1 MSRLQ
6 SEVRRLY
13 LLPDPGGP
21 GENPRAADGVDAA
34 GRVRTMVLQLARPA
48 DWAALSR
55 VWQGVQGDLAL
66 PAPAI
71 AVSGKDAYQL
81 WFSWLEPVAAAEARA
96 FLESLRVRYLG
107 DIQPA
112 RVSLMPRADATSP
125 PHALQA
131 EPVPALQP
139 ATGFWSAFV
148 APDLAS
154 LFADEPWL
162 DMPPNLDGQAGLLSG
177 LQSMQPDDFE
187 RALERLRP
195 AAVPPPG
202 PPALTAHQAHQAHE
216 AVPATAADR
225 PDARWARQGEW
236 LDPRHFLLEV
246 MNDGA
251 VALAL
256 RIDAAKALLHQPGEG

>member
-1 MSRLQ
+1 MNRLQ
-6 SEVRRLY
+6 SEVHRLY
-13 LLPDPGGP
+13 LPPAPGGP
-21 GENPRAADGVDAA
+21 GPDSRPSEWVDAA
-34 GRVRTMVLQLARPA
+34 GRVRAMVLQLARPA

-71 AVSGKDAYQL
+71 AVSGQDAYQL
-81 WFSWLEPVAAAEARA
+81 WFSWLEPVAAAQARA

-107 DIQPA
+107 DVQAA
-112 RVSLMPRADATSP
+112 RVSLMPGADAPSP
-125 PHALQA
+125 QHGLQA
-131 EPVPALQP
+131 EAVPALQP
-139 ATGFWSAFV
+139 ATGVWSAFV
-148 APDLAS
+148 APDLAP

-162 DMPPNLDGQAGLLSG
+162 VMPPNLDGQAGLLSG
-177 LQSMQPDDFE
+177 LQSMQPADFE

-195 AAVPPPG
+195 APVPVPVPG
-202 PPALTAHQAHQAHE
+202 PPAPE

-236 LDPRHFLLEV
+236 LDPRRFLLEV

-256 RIDAAKALLHQPGEG
+256 RIDAAKALLHRAGEG

>member
-1 MSRLQ
+1 MNRLQ
-6 SEVRRLY
+6 SEVHRLY
-13 LLPDPGGP
+13 LPPAPEGP
-21 GENPRAADGVDAA
+21 GTDPQASAGVGAA
-34 GRVRTMVLQLARPA
+34 GRVRAMVLQLARPA

-71 AVSGKDAYQL
+71 AVSGHDAYQL
-81 WFSWLEPVAAAEARA
+81 WFSWLEPVAAAQALA

-112 RVSLMPRADATSP
+112 RVSLMPRADAASP
-125 PHALQA
+125 QHALQA

-148 APDLAS
+148 APDLAA

-162 DMPPNLDGQAGLLSG
+162 DMQPNLDGQAGLLSG

-187 RALERLRP
+187 RALARLRP
-195 AAVPPPG
+195 AAVPALRA
-202 PPALTAHQAHQAHE
+202 PAPAPE
-216 AVPATAADR
+216 AAPAPAADR

-251 VALAL
+251 VALTL

>member
-162 DMPPNLDGQAGLLSG
+162 DMPPNMDGQAGLLSG

-202 PPALTAHQAHQAHE
+202 PPALTAHQAHE